1 MTKDCAPIQRP
12 RVRDDDGRGEGTRR
26 ASLEGGDRGRG
37 KHLDEWWN
45 SKERLGAGRVC
56 VASSEQRAMCKRVL
70 DSITVSIPACHA
82 GDPGSIPGRGASLF
96 ILPLPAFS
104 FLPSLSCCWC
114 PRSRALVLACLLLCA
129 CASSC
134 GRCLSLGLG
143 QCRVVSLAKEAK

>member
-1 MTKDCAPIQRP
+1 MLMMDEV
-12 RVRDDDGRGEGTRR
+12 RVRDEHHWKVETEAERN
-26 ASLEGGDRGRG
+26 
-37 KHLDEWWN
+37 KHLDDGGTAKRE
-45 SKERLGAGRVC
+45 ERLEAGRVC

-96 ILPLPAFS
+96 ILPLAAFS
-104 FLPSLSCCWC
+104 FLPSLSRCWC

-129 CASSC
+129 CAGSY

-143 QCRVVSLAKEAK
+143 QCGVISLAKEAK